1 MRKNLLILTLCL
13 LTLCAACEKQP
24 LPAESLPPATE
35 AVPPAGTEPQPRVR
49 TDYSGLTPRTP
60 RLKYTRLGDGPLPE
74 LVPSHGYGDLLP
86 YIGATTSAP
95 GYGGSVSTYGL
106 VTADGMIVTDAVY
119 NRIERVTTYDGYEVA
134 EFPAYLL
141 TRYPPSSEPGWDS
154 VQAVC
159 ALDGSWITP
168 FDYLYAMFNSDVM
181 LLVRDYNSYDIDVY
195 DYGGRF
201 LYNMS
206 RLPWISDAS
215 DDFWQLQYNGA
226 EGYTH
231 AIMRDG
237 SIAFVDL
244 MTGEPSYT
252 EYTGAGQFSEG
263 LVSVYKDGLWGF
275 ADKAFELVIPCEYE
289 HAQSFRFGRAVVQLP
304 GGLSRLIDKNGRTL
318 LATDGTSYIEESWDG
333 TGYVV
338 YNYQS
343 GVSEFYSHDLVRIP
357 ADVPEGYSHQQHG
370 GGWFSV
376 STEDGVRLFSADE
389 EYFFPDAASIGSVF
403 GGGSYISY
411 YTKEWHHGVMT
422 LDGDVIIPPIE
433 NASIAEVSDGSAV
446 KAFIVARYNP
456 DSGYYAM
463 GSPGCCSLYDTDGRL
478 ILSVNGV
485 LSYVGGAG
493 LYALQE
499 DDRYSYL
506 DMEGKPV
513 FSVPLMSYALD

>member
-13 LTLCAACEKQP
+13 LMALCAACEKQP
-24 LPAESLPPATE
+24 LPAES
-35 AVPPAGTEPQPRVR
+35 VPPAMPEPQSRVR

-60 RLKYTRLGDGPLPE
+60 QSKYTRLSDGPLPE
-74 LVPSHGYGDLLP
+74 LIPAQGYGNLLP
-86 YIGATTSAP
+86 YVGATTSAP

-119 NRIERVTTYDGYEVA
+119 NRIERVTAYGGYEVA

-141 TRYPPSSEPGWDS
+141 TRYPPSPEPGWDS
-154 VQAVC
+154 VQAAC

-201 LYNMS
+201 LYNVS

-237 SIAFVDL
+237 LIAFVDL

-252 EYTGAGQFSEG
+252 EYTAAGQFSDG
-263 LVSVYKDGLWGF
+263 LVPVCKDGLWGF

-289 HAQSFRFGRAVVQLP
+289 HAQSFRFGRVVVQTP
-304 GGLSRLIDKNGRTL
+304 EGPYHLIDKNGRTL
-318 LATDGTSYIEESWDG
+318 LTTDGASYIEESWDG
-333 TGYVV
+333 TGYIV
-338 YNYQS
+338 YNYQIGS
-343 GVSEFYSHDLVRIP
+343 SEFYTHDLVKIQ
-357 ADVPEGYSHQQHG
+357 ADIPEGSSHQQHG

-376 STEDGVRLFSADE
+376 NMDDGVRLFSADE

-403 GGGSYISY
+403 GDGSYISY
-411 YTKEWHHGVMT
+411 YTHEWHQGVMT
-422 LDGDVIIPPIE
+422 PDGDVIIPPIE

-446 KAFIVARYNP
+446 KAFIVTRYNS
-456 DSGYYAM
+456 DFDYAI
-463 GSPGCCSLYDTDGRL
+463 GSLNRYGLYDTDGRL
-478 ILSVNGV
+478 ILSGNGI
-485 LSYVGGAG
+485 LSYISGAE
-493 LYALQE
+493 LYALQA

-506 DMEGKPV
+506 DMDGKIV
-513 FSVPLMSYALD
+513 FSIPLMSYALD